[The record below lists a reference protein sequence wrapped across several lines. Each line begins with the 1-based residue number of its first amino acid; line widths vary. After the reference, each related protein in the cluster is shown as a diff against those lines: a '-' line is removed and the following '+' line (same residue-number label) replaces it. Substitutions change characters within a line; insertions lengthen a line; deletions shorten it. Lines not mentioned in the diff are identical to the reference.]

1 MVIFGKKTAE
11 LQKQVAELTQKIEKK
26 GYYGTPTPEEQAKFL
41 KQFYQYLPNINLVDF
56 GATNFND
63 YIKYY
68 KNNAI
73 VYGVVGTTIAKAVG
87 ELFEYIELQ
96 DENDNVVENHWSI
109 NVLKSPNDLE
119 SGRAFITAWAILR
132 MLTGNSLISL
142 EKTLGSKRE
151 IREMYNIPANQ
162 FDIISK
168 GAINPIEGF
177 KLKTDA
183 YMKPTLLPDDVIFSR
198 DYNPDITTLFGLSPL
213 QAAAN
218 FVQIIEKSM
227 QRQNGALENGGV
239 GRLITPQMYGNGEY
253 GSMTPIEKDKFEREA
268 NGKYNGNYTKM
279 FAVPVDV
286 HELGDTPAD
295 LAILDTSRFAINA
308 LCFVYGISVDVF
320 LGQAKYNNAK
330 EAKKATYQQ
339 AAIPLVNLFL
349 EDVQKGFGK
358 LDVSFKSG
366 ALKFILNTDKVEV
379 LRDSVTEM
387 VSAYTAAN
395 ASINEKRDLLG
406 LSRIEEP
413 YADKPIVNLGVTFG
427 DPYEID
433 ISENNQGA

>member
-1 MVIFGKKTAE
+1 MDIFGKKTAE
-11 LQKQVAELTQKIEKK
+11 LQRQLVELTQKMEKK
-26 GYYGTPTPEEQAKFL
+26 GFFGAPTPDQQAAFF

-56 GATNFND
+56 GATNFDD

-73 VYGVVGTTIAKAVG
+73 VYGVVGTTISKAVG

-96 DENDNVVENHWSI
+96 DENENVVENHWAI
-109 NVLKSPNDLE
+109 NVLKTPNDLE

-151 IREMYNIPANQ
+151 VSQMYNIPANQ

-168 GAINPIEGF
+168 GAIKPIEGF

-183 YMKPTLLPDDVIFSR
+183 YLKATLLPDDVIFSR

-253 GSMTPIEKDKFEREA
+253 GTATPADIDAFERA
-268 NGKYNGNYTKM
+268 TNGKHTGNYTKM
-279 FAVPVDV
+279 LSVPVEV

-349 EDVQKGFGK
+349 EDMQKCFGK
-358 LDVSFKSG
+358 LDTSFNSG
-366 ALKFILNTDKVEV
+366 KLKFILNTDKVEV

-395 ASINEKRDLLG
+395 ASINQKYDLLG
-406 LSRIEEP
+406 LPQIDAD
-413 YADKPIVNLGVTFG
+413 YANKPMVPLGVTFG
-427 DPYEID
+427 DPYELNIN
-433 ISENNQGA
+433 ENNPIA